1 MKLLNA
7 YSALELFKRTPCGCR
22 LCVLG
27 LSCLSVLPLGC
38 SCFGVLGFEGSLLV
52 RLSLDGMS
60 LSRVRLARDLACE
73 HPLPGQVC
81 LLPANF

>member
-1 MKLLNA
+1 MA
-7 YSALELFKRTPCGCR
+7 YSALK
-22 LCVLG
+22 V
-27 LSCLSVLPLGC
+27 
-38 SCFGVLGFEGSLLV
+38 SLLV